1 MKTWNLGNT
10 TVRNPWR
17 IREGLRLLQEL
28 FEGHHWTP
36 EGQAAYYRALVDR
49 GLIEPEGEL
58 PAPQTQGINGR
69 KWAAAAN
76 QLGFARAW
84 ARATSGPVEITP
96 AGRALLAADMERLQ
110 QEVWLRQLLKYK
122 LPSPLER
129 GAEYEGFDVMPYRL
143 TLKVVYE
150 LHRREQRGITK
161 EEIALFLITAVRN
174 AEADRVVDRV
184 IEYREERDRRVGLVA
199 KRAFFR
205 EQRERRVRE
214 IYAEEF
220 RREYTILRRA
230 VRVHRAGDP
239 QAARRLLNSV
249 AAGGKGGRTTKAQ
262 TFVREA
268 MQLLRNGGF
277 DDLRQLFDRMRL
289 SVRGGTLGDYADTTV
304 RYSAITG
311 LFSLSGNKMVLN
323 TERLPLIER
332 LVAEGFPSVR
342 DMRYLDRFYADD
354 APRLP
359 TDDAHFLRLFVA
371 QLEQRRET
379 LRAEAQVEPVVR
391 ERPPVGATLLDL
403 KRYQLELET
412 ENAEYKEVLFY
423 RAQSTPAAIEEIRQ
437 YFEGIRRG
445 DLMGGETYLP
455 AFLEWT
461 SWRVFLA
468 INRLAG
474 PVSKTR
480 NFRLDEELNPVHHA
494 KGGVGDMVFDYDDY
508 TLVVEVTLN
517 TSERQWSA
525 EAEPVPRHVARVM
538 EERKRPVYCLFVA
551 PTIHPD
557 TAHTF
562 FRSQLTVRGQFRP
575 IDIVPLTLDQL
586 EGLLESYAG
595 RRFGPAELRVLIEGL
610 LALRDGSA
618 DGRQWLQRI
627 SEHFDAWIRGRLA
640 A

>member
-1 MKTWNLGNT
+1 M
-10 TVRNPWR
+10 
-17 IREGLRLLQEL
+17 
-28 FEGHHWTP
+28 
-36 EGQAAYYRALVDR
+36 
-49 GLIEPEGEL
+49 
-58 PAPQTQGINGR
+58 
-69 KWAAAAN
+69 
-76 QLGFARAW
+76 
-84 ARATSGPVEITP
+84 GPILITP
-96 AGRALLAADMERLQ
+96 AGRALIAADVERLQ

-122 LPSPLER
+122 LPSPLEH
-129 GAEYEGFDVMPYRL
+129 GAEYEAFDVMPYRL

-150 LHRREQRGITK
+150 LHRRGHRGITK

-174 AEADRVVDRV
+174 DEADRVVERV
-184 IEYREERDRRVGLVA
+184 LEYREERDRRVGLVA
-199 KRAFFR
+199 KRAFFS

-220 RREYTILRRA
+220 EREHALLRRV
-230 VRVHRAGDP
+230 VRAHRAGDR
-239 QAARRLLNSV
+239 QAVGELLTSV
-249 AAGGKGGRTTKAQ
+249 AAGGKGGRTKKAQ
-262 TFVREA
+262 AFVREA
-268 MQLLRNGGF
+268 MQLLRNGRF
-277 DDLRQLFDRMRL
+277 DDLRQLFDRMRF

-304 RYSAITG
+304 RYSAITS
-311 LFSLSGNKMVLN
+311 LFSLSGNKMVLIA
-323 TERLPLIER
+323 ERLPLIER
-332 LVAEGFPSVR
+332 LIAEGFPSAPDR
-342 DMRYLDRFYADD
+342 QYLDHFYADN
-354 APRLP
+354 APHLP
-359 TDDAHFLRLFVA
+359 TDDADFLRVFVA

-423 RAQSTPAAIEEIRQ
+423 RAQSTPEAIQDIHRYFAGIRQ
-437 YFEGIRRG
+437 R

-494 KGGVGDMVFDYDDY
+494 KGGVADTVFDYDDY
-508 TLVVEVTLN
+508 TMVVEVTLN

-538 EERKRPVYCLFVA
+538 EERDRPVYCLFVA

-562 FRSQLTVRGQFRP
+562 LRSELSVRGQFRR
-575 IDIVPLTLDQL
+575 IHIVPLTLEQL
-586 EGLLESYAG
+586 ERLLNSFAE
-595 RRFGPAELRVLIEGL
+595 RRFGPAELRVLTEGL
-610 LALRDGSA
+610 LALREGCA
-618 DGRQWLQRI
+618 DGREWLQRL
-627 SEHFDAWIRGRLA
+627 SEHFATWIRGRLA

>member
-28 FEGHHWTP
+28 FAGHHWTP
-36 EGQAAYYRALVDR
+36 EGQAAYYRALVER

-58 PAPQTQGINGR
+58 PRSQTQGINGR

-84 ARATSGPVEITP
+84 ARPNSGPVEITP
-96 AGRALLAADMERLQ
+96 AGRALLDADMERLQ

-122 LPSPLER
+122 LPSPLEQ
-129 GAEYEGFDVMPYRL
+129 GIEYEGFDVMPYRL

-150 LHRREQRGITK
+150 LHRRELRGITK

-174 AEADRVVDRV
+174 AEADRVVERV

-205 EQRERRVRE
+205 DQRERRVRE

-230 VRVHRAGDP
+230 VRLHRDGDP
-239 QAARRLLNSV
+239 QAARRLLKSV
-249 AAGGKGGRTTKAQ
+249 AAGGKGGNTTKAQ

-268 MQLLRNGGF
+268 MRLLRGRGGF
-277 DDLRQLFDRMRL
+277 DDLREPFDGMRL
-289 SVRGGTLGDYADTTV
+289 AVRGGTLGDYADTTV

-311 LFSLSGNKMVLN
+311 LFSLSGNKMVLIA
-323 TERLPLIER
+323 ERLPLIER
-332 LVAEGFPSVR
+332 LVAEGFPSVPDR
-342 DMRYLDRFYADD
+342 RYLEHFYADD
-354 APRLP
+354 TPRLP
-359 TDDAHFLRLFVA
+359 TDDEPFLRLFIA
-371 QLEQRRET
+371 QLERRRET
-379 LRAEAQVEPVVR
+379 LRAEAGIEPSA
-391 ERPPVGATLLDL
+391 PAQAPLTPTILNL

-412 ENAEYKEVLFY
+412 ENAEYKEELFY
-423 RAQSTPAAIEEIRQ
+423 RAQSTPAQIEDIRR
-437 YFEGIRRG
+437 YFAGIRG
-445 DLMGGETYLP
+445 NDLMGQTYLP

-494 KGGVGDMVFDYDDY
+494 KGGVADMVFDYDDY

-517 TSERQWSA
+517 TSARQYSA
-525 EAEPVPRHVARVM
+525 EAEPVPRHVASVM
-538 EERKRPVYCLFVA
+538 EERDGPVYSLFFA
-551 PTIHPD
+551 PTIHLD
-557 TAHTF
+557 TAHHF
-562 FRSQLTVRGQFRP
+562 LGVELMVRGQFRRIP
-575 IDIVPLTLDQL
+575 IVPLTLEQL
-586 EGLLESYAG
+586 EELLESFAG

-610 LALRDGSA
+610 LALRDGAA
-618 DGRQWLQRI
+618 DGQVWLQRI
-627 SEHFDAWIRGRLA
+627 AEHFEVWIRGRLA